1 MAEHHYHE
9 TKEVRPASTGT
20 STGTIAFI
28 VGGLVVAVGLILFW
42 VFGGSDIDT
51 GAAGGGTDVEINA
64 TSDSSAGAA
73 ADEGADT
80 GAAATADTGA
90 AATADTDAS
99 DAAAGSSATTGD
111 SGAAATTGADS
122 GN

>member
-9 TKEVRPASTGT
+9 TREVRPASTGT
-20 STGTIAFI
+20 GAGTIAFI
-28 VGGLVVAVGLILFW
+28 VGGLVVAVGLVLFW
-42 VFGGSDIDT
+42 LFGGADIDT
-51 GAAGGGTDVEINA
+51 GAPAGGTDVEINA

-73 ADEGADT
+73 ADEGTDA
-80 GAAATADTGA
+80 GAASTADTGS
-90 AATADTDAS
+90 S

-111 SGAAATTGADS
+111 SGAAATAGADS

>member
-42 VFGGSDIDT
+42 VFGGSDIET

-73 ADEGADT
+73 ADEGTDA
-80 GAAATADTGA
+80 GAAATADTGS
-90 AATADTDAS
+90 S

-111 SGAAATTGADS
+111 SGVAATAGADS